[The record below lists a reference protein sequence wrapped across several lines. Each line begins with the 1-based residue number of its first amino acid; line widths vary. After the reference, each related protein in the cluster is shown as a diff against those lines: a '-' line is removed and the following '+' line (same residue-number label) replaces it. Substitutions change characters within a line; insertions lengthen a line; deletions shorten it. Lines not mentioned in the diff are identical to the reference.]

1 MLYENL
7 ADDLAQQIQTGTF
20 RPGERLPSVRQLAQ
34 QQNVSVSTAVSAYQS
49 LEAQGLIN
57 PKSKSGFY
65 VSLPSSSK
73 VQAPAPTLGL
83 KPTQLN
89 MSDTIAEIFRK
100 TRRPDYVHFDLAVPH
115 PDYQPGTQLK
125 AATNRVVRHHFEKS
139 LQLSPSP
146 GDLELRR
153 LIAQRMTTQGSQL
166 APDDIVITNGCQEA
180 ILIALQAI
188 TSPGDVVAVE
198 MPCYYGFLQALE
210 SLGLK
215 VVSVATDPITGLDVE
230 ALEKV
235 VARWPV
241 KVCLCSPNFS
251 NPTGG
256 QMPSASKQA
265 LLLLAQQFDFFII
278 EDDIFGELAHDGA
291 SGKSLLAMA
300 NQLARKN
307 RNHNNLIAR
316 VIYCSAFSKSL
327 SPGLRLGWV
336 VAGELRL
343 RVMERQRAATTGTT
357 SLIQLQVADY
367 LKSGHFDKHLAR
379 IRREYQ
385 RNVQKSMQVIAET
398 FPVGTLATQPSG
410 GFVLW
415 LSLPETGIDAS
426 QLFQRALTNNI
437 CFVPGEV
444 FGLAGLRHC
453 LRLSVAQPW
462 SDQLDVALRQ
472 LGKLARG

>member
-7 ADDLAQQIQTGTF
+7 ADDLAEQIQAGTF
-20 RPGERLPSVRQLAQ
+20 RVGERMPSVRQLAL
-34 QQNVSVSTAVSAYQS
+34 QQNVSVSTAVSAYQT
-49 LEAQGLIN
+49 LEAQGLIH
-57 PKSKSGFY
+57 PRPKSGFY
-65 VSLPSSSK
+65 VSLP
-73 VQAPAPTLGL
+73 VRAAVPAPAATLGL

-100 TRRPDYVHFDLAVPH
+100 TRREDYVHFDLAVPH
-115 PDYQPGTQLK
+115 ANYQPATQLK
-125 AATNRVVRHHFEKS
+125 AATNRVIRHRFEKS

-153 LIAQRMTTQGSQL
+153 LIAQRMTAQGSQL
-166 APDDIVITNGCQEA
+166 SPDDIVITNGCQEA
-180 ILIALQAI
+180 ILISLQAI

-215 VVSVATDPITGLDVE
+215 VVSVATDPITGLNIE

-256 QMPSASKQA
+256 QMPQASKQA
-265 LLLLAQQFDFFII
+265 LLTLAQTFDFFIL
-278 EDDIFGELAHDGA
+278 EDDIFGELAHDGS
-291 SGKSLLAMA
+291 SGQSLLAMA
-300 NQLARKN
+300 HQLARKS
-307 RNHNNLIAR
+307 RRRHSLIAR

-336 VAGELRL
+336 VAGEQRL

-367 LKSGHFDKHLAR
+367 LKSGHFDKHLTR
-379 IRREYQ
+379 VRREYQ
-385 RNVQKSMQVIAET
+385 RNVHSSLQVIADT
-398 FPVGTLATQPSG
+398 FPHGTQATQPCG

-415 LSLPETGIDAS
+415 LSLPESGIDAT
-426 QLFQRALTNNI
+426 QLFQRALSHNI

-462 SDQLDVALRQ
+462 SDQLDQALRK
-472 LGKLARG
+472 LGGLAGD

>member
-7 ADDLAQQIQTGTF
+7 ADDLAEQIQTGTF
-20 RPGERLPSVRQLAQ
+20 RPGERMPSVRQLAEQ
-34 QQNVSVSTAVSAYQS
+34 QKVSVSTAVSAYQT

-57 PKSKSGFY
+57 PRPKSGFY
-65 VSLPSSSK
+65 VSLPTGTK
-73 VQAPAPTLGL
+73 MQAPAPTQGL

-100 TRRPDYVHFDLAVPH
+100 TRRPDFVHFDLAVPH
-115 PDYQPGTQLK
+115 PQYQPATQLK
-125 AATNRVVRHHFEKS
+125 AATNRVVRHQFEKS

-146 GDLELRR
+146 GDLDLRR
-153 LIAQRMTTQGSQL
+153 LIAQRMATQGSQL

-188 TSPGDVVAVE
+188 TTPGDVVAVE

-215 VVSVATDPITGLDVE
+215 VVSVATDPITGLDVD
-230 ALEKV
+230 ALKKV
-235 VARWPV
+235 AQRWPV

-256 QMPSASKQA
+256 QLTQTQRQTI
-265 LLLLAQQFDFFII
+265 LLLAQEFDFFII
-278 EDDIFGELAHDGA
+278 EDDIFGELAHDGS
-291 SGKSLLAMA
+291 SGQTLLATA

-307 RNHNNLIAR
+307 RRHTDLVSK

-336 VAGELRL
+336 VAGEQRL

-367 LKSGHFDKHLAR
+367 LKSGHFDKHLVR
-379 IRREYQ
+379 VRREYQ
-385 RNVQKSMQVIAET
+385 RNVSRSMHVIAEA
-398 FPVGTLATQPSG
+398 FPAGTQATQPKG

-415 LSLPETGIDAS
+415 LSLPETGVDAS
-426 QLFQRALTNNI
+426 QLFQRALAHNI

-444 FGLAGLRHC
+444 FGLAGLQHC

-462 SDQLDVALRQ
+462 TDELDLALRQ
-472 LGKLARG
+472 LGSLAHN